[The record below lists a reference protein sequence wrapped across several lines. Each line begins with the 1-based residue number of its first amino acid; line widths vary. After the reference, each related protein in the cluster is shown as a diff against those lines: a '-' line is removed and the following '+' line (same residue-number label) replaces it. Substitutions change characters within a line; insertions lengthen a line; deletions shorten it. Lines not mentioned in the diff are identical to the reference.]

1 MLKINT
7 LRAAIEKANTW
18 CRANPEAWT
27 VFVEE
32 GGIET
37 TGETPS
43 FMYRYSL
50 VLFVMNYAGS
60 IDDFTL
66 PLMAW
71 LWFNQPDLLLN
82 PDKNQQIKF
91 TTLINNDDTAD
102 LMFELPVR
110 QRVLVQLDENGVPC
124 AEHLPEPRPRVLA
137 PTPQAG
143 GWYLKA
149 CFRRPQRERSDVQRA
164 GSGLSGHSRR
174 RQPGGAPP
182 YCAQNWSG
190 IAP

>member
-1 MLKINT
+1 MEQPAPEHPKGAINAEDKHT
-7 LRAAIEKANTW
+7 CAAIEKANTG
-18 CRANPEAWT
+18 CRANPEART

-82 PDKNQQIKF
+82 PDKTSRSNS
-91 TTLINNDDTAD
+91 
-102 LMFELPVR
+102 
-110 QRVLVQLDENGVPC
+110 
-124 AEHLPEPRPRVLA
+124 PR
-137 PTPQAG
+137 
-143 GWYLKA
+143 
-149 CFRRPQRERSDVQRA
+149 
-164 GSGLSGHSRR
+164 
-174 RQPGGAPP
+174 
-182 YCAQNWSG
+182 
-190 IAP
+190 

>member
-1 MLKINT
+1 
-7 LRAAIEKANTW
+7 
-18 CRANPEAWT
+18 
-27 VFVEE
+27 
-32 GGIET
+32 
-37 TGETPS
+37 GETPS

-110 QRVLVQLDENGVPC
+110 QRVLVQLDENGVP
-124 AEHLPEPRPRVLA
+124 
-137 PTPQAG
+137 
-143 GWYLKA
+143 
-149 CFRRPQRERSDVQRA
+149 
-164 GSGLSGHSRR
+164 
-174 RQPGGAPP
+174 
-182 YCAQNWSG
+182 
-190 IAP
+190 

>member
-37 TGETPS
+37 TGETSS

-124 AEHLPEPRPRVLA
+124 AEHLPEPRPRVL
-137 PTPQAG
+137 TPHATGWGLVFEGMLQEAG
-143 GWYLKA
+143 A
-149 CFRRPQRERSDVQRA
+149 
-164 GSGLSGHSRR
+164 
-174 RQPGGAPP
+174 
-182 YCAQNWSG
+182 
-190 IAP
+190 

>member
-91 TTLINNDDTAD
+91 TTLINNDDTPD
-102 LMFELPVR
+102 LLFELPVR
-110 QRVLVQLDENGVPC
+110 
-124 AEHLPEPRPRVLA
+124 PRVRGPLGA
-137 PTPQAG
+137 NGCPLP
-143 GWYLKA
+143 
-149 CFRRPQRERSDVQRA
+149 RRF
-164 GSGLSGHSRR
+164 
-174 RQPGGAPP
+174 PG
-182 YCAQNWSG
+182 
-190 IAP
+190 

>member
-7 LRAAIEKANTW
+7 LRAAIERKANAR
-18 CRANPEAWT
+18 CRAEPGSRT

-50 VLFVMNYAGS
+50 VLFVADYAGS

-71 LWFNQPDLLLN
+71 LWFNQPDLLL
-82 PDKNQQIKF
+82 
-91 TTLINNDDTAD
+91 
-102 LMFELPVR
+102 
-110 QRVLVQLDENGVPC
+110 
-124 AEHLPEPRPRVLA
+124 EP
-137 PTPQAG
+137 G
-143 GWYLKA
+143 
-149 CFRRPQRERSDVQRA
+149 
-164 GSGLSGHSRR
+164 
-174 RQPGGAPP
+174 
-182 YCAQNWSG
+182 
-190 IAP
+190 

>member
-91 TTLINNDDTAD
+91 TTLIN
-102 LMFELPVR
+102 
-110 QRVLVQLDENGVPC
+110 
-124 AEHLPEPRPRVLA
+124 
-137 PTPQAG
+137 
-143 GWYLKA
+143 
-149 CFRRPQRERSDVQRA
+149 RRP
-164 GSGLSGHSRR
+164 L
-174 RQPGGAPP
+174 
-182 YCAQNWSG
+182 
-190 IAP
+190 

>member
-7 LRAAIEKANTW
+7 LRAAIEKATLR
-18 CRANPEAWT
+18 RANPEART

-66 PLMAW
+66 PLMA
-71 LWFNQPDLLLN
+71 
-82 PDKNQQIKF
+82 
-91 TTLINNDDTAD
+91 
-102 LMFELPVR
+102 R
-110 QRVLVQLDENGVPC
+110 
-124 AEHLPEPRPRVLA
+124 
-137 PTPQAG
+137 
-143 GWYLKA
+143 
-149 CFRRPQRERSDVQRA
+149 
-164 GSGLSGHSRR
+164 SGLIS
-174 RQPGGAPP
+174 PI
-182 YCAQNWSG
+182 CC
-190 IAP
+190 